1 MSEEK
6 KINPEIY
13 IAFRTVSFLYEK
25 GLADPILRDKL
36 DRNWEAPGIFARVD
50 FTGLC
55 RQLSSDGFAG
65 GLVIEEFTEEMLR
78 KVCCIMELLCQRYDQ
93 KVCEDVFIEPERVRH
108 LNILWSKIGGNMA
121 RFISVLG
128 IFKENLLQWA
138 DRTISSQ
145 TIEDRYNSS
154 STPFFCKMISAEDS
168 RPKPPGKAP
177 VKTIAQISALLGT
190 VDDMTEEVLPGPSP
204 SDSKN
209 GKQVGMRI
217 SSTGK
222 QKPNLGNPVR
232 AVPIKNLAQIQG
244 MLPK

>member
-6 KINPEIY
+6 KINPEICT
-13 IAFRTVSFLYEK
+13 AFRTVSFLYEK
-25 GLADPILRDKL
+25 GMSDPILRDKL
-36 DRNWEAPGIFARVD
+36 DKNWEAPGIFARVD

-55 RQLSSDGFAG
+55 RELCGDGI
-65 GLVIEEFTEEMLR
+65 VIEEFTEEMLR
-78 KVCCIMELLCQRYDQ
+78 KVCCIMELMCQRYDQ
-93 KVCEDVFIEPERVRH
+93 KVCEDIFTEPDRIRH

-145 TIEDRYNSS
+145 NIEDRYNNS
-154 STPFFCKMISAEDS
+154 STPFFCKMATAEDS

-177 VKTIAQISALLGT
+177 VKTMAQISSLLGT
-190 VDDMTEEVLPGPSP
+190 VDDMVEEVLPGPSP

-232 AVPIKNLAQIQG
+232 AVPIKNMAQIQG
-244 MLPK
+244 MIPQ